1 MSAMSGYGFKAK
13 RVAGVTTLLDKHLGG
28 MIANAEPQTRVD
40 MEEQAATGQYELA
53 VLQPA
58 AIFPRLRLEM
68 KVQQLEHYI
77 ADYSATNKFCFVSA
91 EGALATHNLYVTDGL
106 DPFKWTGCLVD
117 SCEVTIPI
125 RGAVMATI
133 NVLAKTRTPQAYGSA
148 PSAITDAVLMHTNV
162 NTMTIGGTTAYD
174 ISGDFQEF
182 RFGVNHNIQQ
192 EVLGTTLTPTEV
204 LQRQTVYSGSI
215 RRALKTQSWSA
226 MAYNGTKQTIV
237 LQINDNRTTPKKTKF
252 TWTNAYI
259 TTQQKSVRGL
269 DMIIERIDWRAK
281 DLTLAAGA

>member
-1 MSAMSGYGFKAK
+1 MAAKSGYDFKAK
-13 RVAGVTTLLDKHLGG
+13 RVIGPTTPLDKHLGG
-28 MIANAEPQTRVD
+28 IIANAEPRTRVD

-58 AIFPRLRLEM
+58 AIFPQLRLEM

-77 ADYSATNKFCFVSA
+77 ADYSHANKFCFVSA
-91 EGALATHNLYVTDGL
+91 EGALAVHNLYVTDGL
-106 DPFKWTGCLVD
+106 NAVKWTDCLVD
-117 SCEVTIPI
+117 SCEVVIPI
-125 RGAVMATI
+125 RGAIMATI
-133 NVLAKTRTPQAYGSA
+133 NVLAKTRPAQAYGSA
-148 PSAITDAVLMHTNV
+148 PSVITDAVLMHTNV
-162 NTMTIGGTTAYD
+162 NTMTIGGTTAYN
-174 ISGDFQEF
+174 IKGDFQEF

-192 EVLGTTLTPTEV
+192 EVLGSTLTPTEV

-226 MAYNGTKQTIV
+226 MAYSGTKQTIV

-259 TTQQKSVRGL
+259 STQQKAIRGL
-269 DMIIERIDWRAK
+269 DMIVERIDWRAK
-281 DLTLAAGA
+281 DLVLAAGA